1 MDDDAR
7 LTIGALARRTG
18 LSVRTIRFYADAGVV
33 PAADR
38 TEAGYRLFGPEAVA
52 RARLVRTLRELG
64 IGLDAVREVLARER
78 SVAEVA
84 ATHAAALDAQI
95 RVLRLQRSVL
105 RAVASS
111 PDHEEDLD
119 RMHDLATL
127 TADERRRIITDFVD
141 EAFAGLPADAPV
153 REQLLAAAPELPDD
167 PSPEQ
172 LDAWIELGTLVR
184 DDGFRAR
191 VREMAVRGSAERE
204 PPPDPALMEAV
215 AAHAGQAAAAGTD
228 PASQDGRAALE
239 RILAVAGE
247 PEDRTGLAARI
258 ETFAD
263 PRVARYWALLGTV
276 NGWPPGPDLTPA
288 YSWYAAALR
297 AHP

>member
-64 IGLDAVREVLARER
+64 IGLDAVRGVLARER

-105 RAVASS
+105 RAVASG

-127 TADERRRIITDFVD
+127 TAEERRRIITEFVD

-153 REQLLAAAPELPDD
+153 RELLLAATPELPDD
-167 PSPEQ
+167 PSAEQ
-172 LDAWIELGTLVR
+172 LEAWIELGALVR

-191 VREMAVRGSAERE
+191 VREMAVQGSAG
-204 PPPDPALMEAV
+204 PAPDPAAAEAV
-215 AAHAGQAAAAGTD
+215 AAHAGPAAAAGVD
-228 PASQDGRAALE
+228 PASPDGRAALE

-247 PEDRTGLAARI
+247 PEDRTALAERI

-263 PRVARYWALLGTV
+263 ERVARYWALLGRV
-276 NGWPPGPDLTPA
+276 NGWPPRPDHARA
-288 YSWYAAALR
+288 YAWYAAALR